1 MTPVESVVD
10 KRRWWK
16 EVLFVLAFYVV
27 YARIRNQFGSNGLFA
42 ATTTTA
48 ADNARRVIDFEKQIG
63 LFFEE
68 NLQEAFL
75 EWDWF
80 LWFWNVFYG
89 SLHFVVTIGAGI
101 FLYRRFPARYLKYRT
116 GLGITTALGLVGFAT
131 FPLMPPR
138 LLSSPP
144 PYGGAMTDFAFV
156 DTLAVH

>member
-101 FLYRRFPARYLKYRT
+101 FLYRRFPARYLKSVSYT
-116 GLGITTALGLVGFAT
+116 HL
-131 FPLMPPR
+131 
-138 LLSSPP
+138 
-144 PYGGAMTDFAFV
+144 
-156 DTLAVH
+156 TLPTKA

>member
-68 NLQEAFL
+68 NLQEAF
-75 EWDWF
+75 WSGIGSF
-80 LWFWNVFYG
+80 GFGTSSMAVFI
-89 SLHFVVTIGAGI
+89 SL
-101 FLYRRFPARYLKYRT
+101 
-116 GLGITTALGLVGFAT
+116 
-131 FPLMPPR
+131 
-138 LLSSPP
+138 
-144 PYGGAMTDFAFV
+144 
-156 DTLAVH
+156 